1 MNKIKVPDWVPGV
14 GGKGINI
21 PLIPKLATGT
31 NYVAGEGLAYLHEG
45 EAVVPKKYNPAIGG
59 YGNYNQPVYVN
70 VVADMD
76 VNKFGKAFVR
86 DIKTFSG
93 GTKNSYNYGGGK

>member
-1 MNKIKVPDWVPGV
+1 M
-14 GGKGINI
+14 
-21 PLIPKLATGT
+21 
-31 NYVAGEGLAYLHEG
+31 HEG

-59 YGNYNQPVYVN
+59 YGNFNQPIYVTVN
-70 VVADMD
+70 ADMD